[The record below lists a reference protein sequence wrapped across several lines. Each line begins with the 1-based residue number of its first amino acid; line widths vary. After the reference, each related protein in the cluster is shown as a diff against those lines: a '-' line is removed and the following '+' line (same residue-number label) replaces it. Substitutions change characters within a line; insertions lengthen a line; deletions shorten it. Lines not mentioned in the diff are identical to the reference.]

1 MTEKKMCPH
10 CGGTLFMA
18 AITRGCI
25 VEVSTSDEKDK
36 EDVFNVSKETKDKYT
51 IELVKCIRCKHE
63 VSKDELIVGVQ
74 CKECGRPTAPS
85 DLNKDGICPVCE
97 AKKNRAELAN
107 ASTDDLI
114 RMLLEAEKRGNSVSE
129 KISKKI
135 EKAEEVTSAQ
145 TNNVNDTDDSTEKE
159 VKDESQDAEK
169 EPTTKKRQKA
179 PRGRKKNTNEEETVE
194 SNEDSDTAEE
204 QPSEDNKA
212 DDTKEAVD
220 DIANSQEAPFPDF
233 PEMNAPVDT
242 PVDTQE
248 TISEDTTVVENTS
261 EESVNEPEAFQM
273 FDENE
278 EPF

>member
-1 MTEKKMCPH
+1 MAEKKMCPH
-10 CGGTLFMA
+10 CYGTLFMA

-114 RMLLEAEKRGNSVSE
+114 RMLLEAEKRGSSVSE

-145 TNNVNDTDDSTEKE
+145 TNNADNTSNSTEE
-159 VKDESQDAEK
+159 VKDESNDTEQ

-194 SNEDSDTAEE
+194 NDENSDAVEE
-204 QPSEDNKA
+204 QSVEDNKA

-242 PVDTQE
+242 PVAAQE
-248 TISEDTTVVENTS
+248 TDSEDTTSVENTS